1 MSLKIK
7 PTLLVSIAASAAM
20 LAAVACGGAEETAAP
35 AAPAAAA
42 TTAPAAQAQAP
53 AAAATTAPAA
63 PAAPA
68 AQAADPTPTFTPP
81 PEATIRPTNT
91 PVAEYEA
98 RIAPTPVP
106 SGPPQ
111 QGGTVR
117 MSAYADTKDWDP
129 LGSASLSSVIS
140 YSQLY
145 NQLVHYNSVETDQV
159 EGDLATDWQVS
170 ADGKTY
176 TFNLHDNIQ
185 WNDGEPLTSAD
196 VAHSLLRYSNPCNA
210 AGRSGLWRQYSV
222 PIEVADRDGGDC
234 TPTNADDVIRAVDD
248 RTVEV
253 DLRFPSG
260 AFIKFMAVD
269 YVKILPKH
277 LLEQGVDLNLSENI
291 IKHNSG
297 SGPFVLESYSS
308 GNSYMVN
315 RNENYFKAGKP
326 YFDRIEHFI
335 IVDTATLTAQIEGRN
350 IDMMNGG
357 FSNLTPRE
365 YLDLEQRMEGEYV
378 MHEFPP
384 SGNWGFMMNV
394 KREPFSDP
402 RVRKAIH
409 LAIDRDDLNEK
420 IWDSTAGIA
429 CPLGGMGHSFDVCYD
444 WPGIRPKDSPGG
456 QEDLAEAK
464 RLMAEA
470 GYPDGFDTEY
480 TARQAAGYPKQCQ
493 VIKQQLEETLGI
505 TGNIETLPSAA
516 GYAKYGTSRSPDSA
530 GDWEVSCQGEGMVV
544 LDPDALYGG
553 IYNKG
558 GTRNYT
564 DWTNPLVEEW
574 FEAQKVEQNPDA
586 RREINKEAELWLI
599 DFSDNHW
606 VNLGW
611 NRFFWIVH
619 RDIKG
624 FHPPT
629 TVQYFF
635 KYEDYW
641 LDR

>member
-1 MSLKIK
+1 
-7 PTLLVSIAASAAM
+7 
-20 LAAVACGGAEETAAP
+20 
-35 AAPAAAA
+35 
-42 TTAPAAQAQAP
+42 
-53 AAAATTAPAA
+53 
-63 PAAPA
+63 
-68 AQAADPTPTFTPP
+68 
-81 PEATIRPTNT
+81 
-91 PVAEYEA
+91 
-98 RIAPTPVP
+98 
-106 SGPPQ
+106 
-111 QGGTVR
+111 

-145 NQLVHYNSVETDQV
+145 NQLVHYNSIETDQV
-159 EGDLATDWQVS
+159 EGDLAADWQVS
-170 ADGKTY
+170 PDGLTY
-176 TFNLHDNIQ
+176 TFNLHDNVQ

-196 VAHSLLRYSNPCNA
+196 VAHSFLRYANPCNA
-210 AGRSGLWRQYSV
+210 AGRSGLWRQYAV
-222 PIEVADRDGGDC
+222 PLEVADRDGGDC

-248 RTVEV
+248 RTVEFS
-253 DLRFPSG
+253 LRFPSG

-269 YVKILPKH
+269 YAKVLPKH
-277 LLEQGVDLNLSENI
+277 LLEAGVDLNLSENI

-297 SGPFVLESYSS
+297 SGPFVLEQYSS
-308 GNSYMVN
+308 GNSYIVN
-315 RNENYFKAGKP
+315 RNENYFKPGKP

-365 YLDLEQRMEGEYV
+365 YLELEQRMEGEYV

-394 KREPFSDP
+394 KREPFNDP

-409 LAIDRDDLNEK
+409 LTIDRDEINLK

-429 CPLGGMGHSFDVCYD
+429 CPLGGMGHSFDECYT
-444 WPGIRPKDSPGG
+444 WPGIRPKSSAGG

-470 GYPDGFDTEY
+470 GYADGFKVEY
-480 TARQAAGYPKQCQ
+480 TARQVAGYPKQCQ
-493 VIKQQLEETLGI
+493 VIKQQLEAALGI

-516 GYAKYGTSRSPDSA
+516 GYAKYGTSRSPDAA
-530 GDWEVSCQGEGMVV
+530 GDWDVACQGEGMVV

-564 DWTNPLVEEW
+564 DWTNPLVEQW
-574 FEAQKVEQNPDA
+574 FEAQKVEQDPE
-586 RREINKEAELWLI
+586 RRIEINKEAELWLME
-599 DFSDNHW
+599 FSDNHW

>member
-1 MSLKIK
+1 MRLPIR
-7 PTLLVSIAASAAM
+7 PALILGMAAVTLLLTII
-20 LAAVACGGAEETAAP
+20 ACGESEQPTTVAPVTTAAEQVVATVP
-35 AAPAAAA
+35 SAPA
-42 TTAPAAQAQAP
+42 
-53 AAAATTAPAA
+53 
-63 PAAPA
+63 
-68 AQAADPTPTFTPP
+68 TPTHTPP
-81 PEATIRPTNT
+81 PDATIRPTNT
-91 PVAEYEA
+91 PVAGFEA
-98 RIAPTPVP
+98 RIAPTPTP
-106 SGPPQ
+106 SGSAR

-145 NQLVHYNSVETDQV
+145 NQVVQYNSIETDQV
-159 EGDLATDWQVS
+159 EGDLASDWQIS
-170 ADGKTY
+170 ADGLTY
-176 TFNLHDNIQ
+176 TFNLQPNAL
-185 WNDGEPLTSAD
+185 WGDGEPITAD
-196 VAHSLLRYSNPCNA
+196 DVVYSMLRYANPCNS
-210 AGRSGLWRQYSV
+210 AGRSGLWRQYTV
-222 PIEVADRDGGDC
+222 ALEVVEKIDKADC
-234 TPTNADDVIRAVDD
+234 SPTNANDVVRKIDDS
-248 RTVEV
+248 TVEFL
-253 DLRFPSG
+253 LRFPSG

-269 YVKILPKH
+269 YVKVLPKH
-277 LLEQGVDLNLSENI
+277 LLEQGIDLNSSDNVIEY
-291 IKHNSG
+291 KSG
-297 SGPFVLESYSS
+297 SGPYVLEQYSS
-308 GNSYMVN
+308 GNFYYVN
-315 RNENYFKAGKP
+315 RNENYFKPGKP

-365 YLDLEQRMEGEYV
+365 YLELEQRMEGEYV

-384 SGNWGFMMNV
+384 SGNWGLMMNV
-394 KREPFSDP
+394 KRAPFDDP
-402 RVRKAIH
+402 RVRKAIS
-409 LAIDRDDLNEK
+409 LAVDRDDLNDK
-420 IWDSTAGIA
+420 IWDGTAGIA
-429 CPLGGMGHSFDVCYD
+429 CPLGGMGHDFDVCQT
-444 WPGIRPKDSPGG
+444 WPGVRSKQSPGG

-464 RLMAEA
+464 RLMVEA
-470 GYPDGFDTEY
+470 GYPDGFEVEY

-493 VIKQQLEETLGI
+493 VLKQQLESALGI

-516 GYAKYGTSRSPDSA
+516 GYAKYGTSRGVGAD
-530 GDWEVSCQGEGMVV
+530 GDWEIACQGEGMVV

-553 IYNKG
+553 IYNPG

-574 FEAQKVEQNPDA
+574 FESQKVEQDPEK
-586 RREINKEAELWLI
+586 RREINKEAELWLV
-599 DFSDNHW
+599 DFTDNHW

-619 RDIKG
+619 RDIKN

>member
-1 MSLKIK
+1 MSFGFRPALILSLAAAV
-7 PTLLVSIAASAAM
+7 LLVTG
-20 LAAVACGGAEETAAP
+20 VACGETAGP
-35 AAPAAAA
+35 TSAAPAAAA
-42 TTAPAAQAQAP
+42 TEAPVAP
-53 AAAATTAPAA
+53 AAAAPAA
-63 PAAPA
+63 
-68 AQAADPTPTFTPP
+68 AQPAADPTPTHTPP

-98 RIAPTPVP
+98 RIAPTPTP
-106 SGPPQ
+106 SGPPR

-117 MSAYADTKDWDP
+117 MSAYADSKDWDP

-159 EGDLATDWQVS
+159 EGDLAMDWQVS
-170 ADGKTY
+170 ADGMTY
-176 TFNLHDNIQ
+176 TFNMQPDAV
-185 WNDGEPLTSAD
+185 WNDGAPITAAD
-196 VAHSLLRYSNPCNA
+196 AVYSMLRYANPCNP
-210 AGRSGLWRQYSV
+210 AGRSGLWRQYTI
-222 PIEVADRDGGDC
+222 PLEVTELADKADC
-234 TPTNADDVIRAVDD
+234 TPINADEVVRQVDD
-248 RTVEV
+248 TTLEFS
-253 DLRFPSG
+253 LRFPSG

-277 LLEQGVDLNLSENI
+277 LLEQDIDLNLSENI

-297 SGPFVLESYSS
+297 SGPFVLEEYSS
-308 GNSYMVN
+308 GNFYHVN
-315 RNENYFKAGKP
+315 RNENYFKPGKP

-335 IVDTATLTAQIEGRN
+335 IVDTATLTAQIESRN

-384 SGNWGFMMNV
+384 SGNWGLMMNV
-394 KREPFSDP
+394 KREPFSDT

-409 LAIDRDDLNEK
+409 LAVDRDDLNDK

-429 CPLGGMGHSFDVCYD
+429 CPLGGMGHDFDVCAT

-464 RLMAEA
+464 RLIEEA
-470 GYPDGFDTEY
+470 GYPDGFETTY

-493 VIKQQLEETLGI
+493 VLKQQLEAALGI

-516 GYAKYGTSRSPDSA
+516 GYAKYGTSRGVDAA
-530 GDWEVSCQGEGMVV
+530 GDWEIACQGEGMVV

-553 IYNKG
+553 IYNRG

-564 DWTNPLVEEW
+564 DWTNQLVEDW
-574 FEAQKVEQNPDA
+574 FEAQKVEQDPA
-586 RREINKEAELWLI
+586 RRQEINKEAELWLL